1 MAHAPPRGTKSTCCS
16 SLHRRAK
23 GILAI
28 RDAFRSES
36 GITSE
41 SESVTS
47 FWDENELQRPNVCHR
62 ALRARRPSRPILF
75 GFARHGRR
83 RWIFHLE
90 PAIGAAWSVRRPKA
104 LRHDA
109 LAAERAGLFVDDD
122 AVDLEMAIERDA

>member
-1 MAHAPPRGTKSTCCS
+1 MSY
-16 SLHRRAK
+16 
-23 GILAI
+23 
-28 RDAFRSES
+28 
-36 GITSE
+36 
-41 SESVTS
+41 SVPMYVTVHY
-47 FWDENELQRPNVCHR
+47 ELGG
-62 ALRARRPSRPILF
+62 PSRPILF